1 MTISMIEH
9 RNVWYDRYDKAGR
22 KVNTRTA
29 H

>member
-22 KVNTRTA
+22 KVNTRAA